1 MRLLLGLVFFLNAV
15 TLCLAKEP
23 LLIAHRG
30 ASGYRPEHTLAAYK
44 LGIEQGADYLETDL
58 VATRD
63 GILICRHDCDLGPT
77 TDVAEKFP
85 KRKTTITLDGEEVTG
100 FFAHDFTLQEIKT
113 LRARDRHR
121 RGKEPPADE
130 STVLAFEELL
140 QLVAEHNKAAK
151 KKVGICPE
159 IKHPVHHRERG
170 LPLEAALL
178 DLLKQYGYRDAS
190 DLCVIQSFDRDSLEA
205 LAKNTDLRLLQLLPR
220 YQSARRLPPIPSNEE
235 LRQIATYATMIG
247 PHKSS
252 ILPRKLLT
260 RSSEPTDLIARA
272 HKCGC
277 KVWVY
282 TFREERG
289 LLGLTAMSMAEE
301 IRRFAA
307 LGADGLFTDYPDTAR
322 GSLSEEGSE
331 E

>member
-1 MRLLLGLVFFLNAV
+1 M
-15 TLCLAKEP
+15 
-23 LLIAHRG
+23 
-30 ASGYRPEHTLAAYK
+30 
-44 LGIEQGADYLETDL
+44 
-58 VATRD
+58 
-63 GILICRHDCDLGPT
+63 
-77 TDVAEKFP
+77 
-85 KRKTTITLDGEEVTG
+85 TG
-100 FFAHDFTLQEIKT
+100 FFAHNFTLQEIKT

-121 RGKEPPADE
+121 GGNEPPADE
-130 STVLAFEELL
+130 SKVLTFEELL
-140 QLVAEHNKAAK
+140 QLVAEHNKDAK
-151 KKVGICPE
+151 KKVGVCPE
-159 IKHPVHHRERG
+159 IKHPIHHRERG
-170 LPLEAALL
+170 LPLEAAML
-178 DLLKQYGYRDAS
+178 DLLKQYGYRDAR

-220 YQSARRLPPIPSNEE
+220 YQSAGRLPPIPSNEE
-235 LRQIATYATMIG
+235 LQQIATYATMIG

-289 LLGLTAMSMAEE
+289 LLGLTAISMAEE

-322 GSLSEEGSE
+322 AALAEEGSE

>member
-1 MRLLLGLVFFLNAV
+1 MRSLLLPTLGLTLFALPVFSA
-15 TLCLAKEP
+15 AEP
-23 LLIAHRG
+23 LVIAHRG
-30 ASGYRPEHTLAAYK
+30 ASGYRPEHTLAAYA
-44 LGIEQGADYLETDL
+44 LGMEQGADYIEVDL

-63 GILICRHDCDLGPT
+63 GVLICRHDCDLGPT

-85 KRKTTITLDGEEVTG
+85 ERKATTTLDDEEVTG
-100 FFAHDFTLQEIKT
+100 FFAHTFTLQEIKT
-113 LRARDRHR
+113 LRARDRHG
-121 RGKEPPADE
+121 RGRQPLADQ
-130 STVLAFEELL
+130 STVPTFEEFL
-140 QLVAEHNKAAK
+140 QLVAAHNKDAK
-151 KKVGICPE
+151 KQVGICPE
-159 IKHPVHHRERG
+159 IKHPVHQGERG
-170 LPLEAALL
+170 LPLEGALL

-190 DLCVIQSFDRDSLEA
+190 DLCVVQSFDDQSLRS
-205 LAKNTDLRLLQLLPR
+205 LAKKTGLRLLQLLPR

-235 LRQIATYATMIG
+235 LQQIATYATIIG

-307 LGADGLFTDYPDTAR
+307 LGADGLFTDYPDKAR
-322 GSLSEEGSE
+322 AALSGK
-331 E
+331 